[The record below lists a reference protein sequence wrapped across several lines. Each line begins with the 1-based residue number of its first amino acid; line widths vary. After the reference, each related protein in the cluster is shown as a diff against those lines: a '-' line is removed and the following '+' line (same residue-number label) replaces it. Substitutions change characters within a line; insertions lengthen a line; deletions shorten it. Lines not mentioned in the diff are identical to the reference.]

1 MPFAAWQPPARWVV
15 GCWEPRTK
23 RDAAEAF
30 GQQLPALGVPRL
42 RSPVNRRPIFQEMV
56 GPGRLKLVE
65 IMRDR
70 FCQHFKSTSSPK
82 WVQRRILGSSEP
94 SMPEISCATWF
105 PSRIRR
111 YARSHDLTTSGW
123 TSLWT
128 CVFFSY
134 QILPLV
140 QMIDPVTS
148 WCWLHGFK
156 ALNTG
161 ESSVFFSS
169 CNFFTCCL
177 KWSCFNVWGVA
188 LFSLRHL
195 KWEGWRSNF
204 RIFWERGGP
213 AWHPG
218 VKPSQA
224 QQRLVIVW

>member
-65 IMRDR
+65 IIRDR
-70 FCQHFKSTSSPK
+70 FCQHFKFTSSPK
-82 WVQRRILGSSEP
+82 WVQCRILGSSEP
-94 SMPEISCATWF
+94 RTPEISCATWF

-111 YARSHDLTTSGW
+111 YARSHDLTTYGW

-128 CVFFSY
+128 CFFFY
-134 QILPLV
+134 QIIPLV
-140 QMIDPVTS
+140 QMIDSVTS
-148 WCWLHGFK
+148 WCWLHGLK

-161 ESSVFFSS
+161 ESSVFFFRVVTFSH
-169 CNFFTCCL
+169 
-177 KWSCFNVWGVA
+177 A
-188 LFSLRHL
+188 L
-195 KWEGWRSNF
+195 
-204 RIFWERGGP
+204 
-213 AWHPG
+213 
-218 VKPSQA
+218 
-224 QQRLVIVW
+224 

>member
-65 IMRDR
+65 IIRDR
-70 FCQHFKSTSSPK
+70 FCQHFKFTSSPK
-82 WVQRRILGSSEP
+82 WVQCRILGSSEP
-94 SMPEISCATWF
+94 RTPEISCATWF

-111 YARSHDLTTSGW
+111 YARSHDLTTYGW

-128 CVFFSY
+128 CVFFF
-134 QILPLV
+134 LP
-140 QMIDPVTS
+140 DYTTS
-148 WCWLHGFK
+148 SDDWPRHQLMLATWV
-156 ALNTG
+156 
-161 ESSVFFSS
+161 ESTQHRWELCFFSS
-169 CNFFTCCL
+169 CNFFTCFV

-188 LFSLRHL
+188 LFSL
-195 KWEGWRSNF
+195 F
-204 RIFWERGGP
+204 DI
-213 AWHPG
+213 
-218 VKPSQA
+218 
-224 QQRLVIVW
+224 